1 MRDYVVPLEGL
12 GAMDIIDP
20 GHVITSEVTTLHTP
34 GHTPGHI
41 CVMIDSQGQSGAVVG
56 DVFHMSVQIEHP
68 DWCAGVDLDKPTGQ
82 HSREQLLERSEREG
96 MIIAAGHFGV
106 DEHFGRVIRRD
117 GQALLAGPVAG
128 RTSPF
133 GDYRLGLRRCHSVAC
148 S

>member
-1 MRDYVVPLEGL
+1 
-12 GAMDIIDP
+12 MDIIDP

-82 HSREQLLERSEREG
+82 QSREQLLERSEREG

-106 DEHFGRVIRRD
+106 DEHFGARGAQGRP
-117 GQALLAGPVAG
+117 ALLARALGPGKAPHFSPKTGTAVGGEAYIAG
-128 RTSPF
+128 
-133 GDYRLGLRRCHSVAC
+133 LCKCHSVAC

>member
-1 MRDYVVPLEGL
+1 
-12 GAMDIIDP
+12 MDIIDP

-41 CVMIDSQGQSGAVVG
+41 CVMINSQGQSGAVVG

-82 HSREQLLERSEREG
+82 HSREQLLERSEQEG

-106 DEHFGRVIRRD
+106 DDHFGRVVRVEGKRYW
-117 GQALLAGPVAG
+117 QVL
-128 RTSPF
+128 
-133 GDYRLGLRRCHSVAC
+133 
-148 S
+148 